1 MLAATNR
8 VRYQPE
14 TMGLPRSLPSRA
26 AAAAAAAAAATV
38 IIHAAAYFR
47 AESVAAAA
55 GKGIA
60 KLKILGS
67 QVLIAYALGKGHWYK
82 IGYIAENFGEF
93 PAAAAAAAAAE
104 LVARGQEY

>member
-14 TMGLPRSLPSRA
+14 TMGLPRFLPFRE
-26 AAAAAAAAAATV
+26 AAAAAAAAATV